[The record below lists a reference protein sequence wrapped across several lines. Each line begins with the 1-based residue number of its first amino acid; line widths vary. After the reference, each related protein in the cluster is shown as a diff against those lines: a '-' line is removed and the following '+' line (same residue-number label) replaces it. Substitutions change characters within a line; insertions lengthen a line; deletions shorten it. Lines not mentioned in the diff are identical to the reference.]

1 MMFKKEAGMVRLNLT
16 ISDDLAKAL
25 DKMATESQTSKS
37 EVLRKALTLFEVA
50 RHGVTE
56 GSSVALVDANNNVKT
71 RIVGL

>member
-1 MMFKKEAGMVRLNLT
+1 MVRLNLT

-25 DKMATESQTSKS
+25 DQMATKGQTSKS

-50 RHGVTE
+50 RDGVAE
-56 GSSVALVDANNNVKT
+56 GGSLALVDADNKVTT